1 MSHPYLKQINNKETN
16 QMLVS
21 LRMFAEDNKVPII
34 TEVGLN
40 FLIQLIKLRNVSTI
54 LEIGTAI
61 GYSSIAMALKTDV
74 TITTIERDI
83 KMYDIAKKNVLN
95 SNLEDRI
102 DIIYKDALEVDE
114 TVLNSVDL
122 IFIDAA
128 KAQSIKFFEK
138 YEKLLTSKGIIVTD
152 NLLFHNL
159 VDQEVKDRN
168 LRQLLTKIDRF
179 NKWVVEKQGYDTYIY
194 EIGDGMSVSIKR
206 SD

>member
-1 MSHPYLKQINNKETN
+1 
-16 QMLVS
+16 MLVS